1 MAVSESANR
10 VRELIVKAIEDNIL
24 TQDEYDEIVMAATED
39 GHVDAQEQ
47 ALLSELQNMIQDGSV
62 KIVPGQQ

>member
-10 VRELIVKAIEDNIL
+10 VRELILKAIEDHVL
-24 TQDEYDEIVMAATED
+24 TQDEYDEILMAATED
-39 GHVDAQEQ
+39 GHIDAQEQ

-62 KIVPGQQ
+62 KLKSGQ

>member
-10 VRELIVKAIEDNIL
+10 VRKLILKAIEDHVL
-24 TQDEYDEIVMAATED
+24 TQDEYDEILMAATED
-39 GHVDAQEQ
+39 GHIDAQEQ

-62 KIVPGQQ
+62 KLKSGQ